1 MHPFRV
7 HFSFERKFFMKKQTL
22 VESHKNKHLTK
33 EQRCIIE
40 SMLNEGASIRHIAV
54 ALYKNPSTISREIKN
69 HSDCKRGKTPCIHKK
84 DCHHQHLCNPKC
96 VKMCK
101 SCDICI
107 RNCLDYKPYKCPK
120 IPPSGV
126 CNSCY
131 KKRICEL
138 ERHIYYAKNAEK
150 EYRDI
155 LIHSRDGFD
164 LTGEELDKINEIVS
178 PLIKNG
184 LSPYATL
191 NVLKNN
197 GVFISES
204 TLRRLIDAGELSV
217 GVIDLRRK
225 VKMKPRKKSNN
236 NEYRILNAQ
245 KEGHKY
251 KDFLEFKKN
260 NDISY
265 WEMDTVEGL
274 KEDKKAIL
282 TLHNPDLHFQLF
294 FLLPEQ
300 TSDCVVAALD
310 RLEQLIGKSYYCSI
324 FGVIL
329 TDNGHE
335 FSDIKRLEYSED
347 DTKRTNLFFCEP
359 NRSDQKGSC
368 ENNHHYL
375 RYILPKGTSFENLS
389 DADMVLLRNHINS
402 SARASLFGKSPTEVA
417 KNVLPHILFECLD
430 INLLPTEEINLTPTL
445 LKRNKAD

>member
-1 MHPFRV
+1 
-7 HFSFERKFFMKKQTL
+7 MKKQAVL
-22 VESHKNKHLTK
+22 ESHKNKHLTK

-40 SMLNEGASIRHIAV
+40 SMLNEGSSIRHIAV
-54 ALYKNPSTISREIKN
+54 ALYKSPSTISREIKK
-69 HSDCKRGKTPCIHKK
+69 HSICKPGKAACIHKR
-84 DCHHQHLCNPKC
+84 DCQYQHLCSPKC
-96 VKMCK
+96 RKMCK
-101 SCDICI
+101 SCDMCS
-107 RNCLDYKPYKCPK
+107 RYCVDYEPYKCPK
-120 IPPSGV
+120 VPPSGV
-126 CNSCY
+126 CNNCF
-131 KKRICEL
+131 KKRLCEL
-138 ERHIYYAKNAEK
+138 EHHIYYARNAEK
-150 EYRDI
+150 EYREI

-178 PLIKNG
+178 PMIKKG

-191 NVLKNN
+191 STLENN
-197 GVFISES
+197 GVTISES

-225 VKMKPRKKSNN
+225 VKMKPRKKYKNT
-236 NEYRILNAQ
+236 EYRILSAQ

-251 KDFLEFKKN
+251 KDFLTFMEN
-260 NDISY
+260 NDVSH

-300 TSDCVVAALD
+300 TSDYVVAALD
-310 RLEQLIGKSYYCSI
+310 KLEESIGKDNYRSI

-335 FSDIKRLEYSED
+335 FSNIQRLECSED
-347 DTKRTNLFFCEP
+347 GTKRTNLFFCEP

-368 ENNHHYL
+368 ENNHHYV
-375 RYILPKGTSFENLS
+375 RYILPKGTSFENLT

-417 KNVLPHILFECLD
+417 MNVLPYILFECID
-430 INLLPTEEINLTPTL
+430 IKLLPAEEINLTPTL
-445 LKRNKAD
+445 LKQNKAD